1 MKKTSLFLFF
11 TFLTFKVFA
20 QSINGKV
27 TDNFGEALI
36 GATVIEKGTNNGTTT
51 DAKGNFSIVPLK
63 STSTFE
69 ISYIGY
75 KPKEVKSSELNGTI
89 ALEEGNLLDQVVVV
103 GSRSLNRSATDTP
116 APIDVIDL
124 NDITSKTGQLDIN
137 QLLQFAAPSFN
148 SNRQSGSDGT
158 DHVDP
163 ASLRGLGPD
172 QTLVLINGK
181 RRHQS
186 SLVNIYGTRGRGN
199 TGTDLNALPAA
210 AIERI
215 EILRDGAAAQ
225 YGSDAIAGVINIVL
239 KKSTEQLEVNTNTG
253 IYKASYRFDDRKLD
267 GLNTNINANYGI
279 KVGDGGFVNLTA
291 DYNYRD
297 HTNRA
302 NAAVD
307 ELARREFGDPRAAN
321 TSLYLNS
328 NFPINKNTSIYVFGG
343 TNQRKGESYAWTRFA
358 DDERNISSIYPNGFD
373 PLIKA
378 NIKDNSIAA
387 GIRTEK
393 KGWDIDLS
401 NSFGSNQFG
410 YSLSNTLNTSLGAS
424 SPTTFDAGGF
434 SLNQNT
440 INLGFSKFMKDK
452 MSGLNIAFGAEHR
465 IENYAIHAGEEKSW
479 KSYIPGVPGGSQGFP
494 GFQPSDE
501 TKASRS
507 NLGIYF
513 DTEADFTKKIMM
525 GAAIRFENYSDFGNT
540 INGKLSARI
549 KANDL
554 VTFRGTLS
562 TGFRAPSLPQIN
574 FNQTVTNFINGN
586 PVEVLIARNNS
597 AVTKALGIPALKQEL
612 SKNASLGFTLRP
624 NNTFSLTVD
633 GYWVQIKDRIVL
645 TGQFSDEDEQIG
657 QLLKDINVAK
667 AQFFT
672 NAVNTTTKGIDII
685 MSNKDKIGIGT
696 LTTSLAMNFNQM
708 TINKINTN
716 DNLAD
721 KVDTYFDLREQYFL
735 RASAPPSKINLTIDY
750 QINKLSAM
758 VRLVRFG
765 KVELADWNYDESL
778 NDIYKSKTTT
788 DISLNYKLSKN
799 IRLALGSNNI
809 FNVYP
814 DMSSGYYTESG
825 GAWDPVQMGNNGA
838 FYYGKLNFK
847 F

>member
-1 MKKTSLFLFF
+1 MRKILLLAIISLTSFQIY
-11 TFLTFKVFA
+11 A
-20 QSINGKV
+20 QSYQGKV
-27 TDNFGEALI
+27 ADPAGQPLI
-36 GATVIEKGTNNGTTT
+36 GATIIEKGTNNGTTT
-51 DAKGNFSIVPLK
+51 DVSGGFTIK
-63 STSTFE
+63 SSKTNPMFLV
-69 ISYIGY
+69 SYIGY
-75 KPKEVKSSELNGTI
+75 KSKELKGSEVNGTI
-89 ALEEGNLLDQVVVV
+89 TLEEGNLLDQVVVV

-124 NDITSKTGQLDIN
+124 KDITTKTGQLDLN

-172 QTLVLINGK
+172 QTLVLVNGK

-199 TGTDLNALPAA
+199 TGTDLNSIPAA

-239 KKSTEQLEVNTNTG
+239 KKSTEQLEVNANSG
-253 IYKASYRFDDRKLD
+253 LYKASYRFDDKKFD
-267 GLNTNINANYGI
+267 GLNYNFNGNYGF
-279 KVGDGGFVNLTA
+279 KVGENGFVNLTA
-291 DYNYRD
+291 DYNSRD

-302 NAAVD
+302 NAAAD

-321 TSLYLNS
+321 ASLYLNS
-328 NFPINKNTSIYVFGG
+328 NFPINKNTSLYVFGG

-358 DDERNISSIYPNGFD
+358 DDDRNIPSIYPDGFD

-378 NIKDNSIAA
+378 DIKDNSIAA
-387 GIRTEK
+387 GIRSQF
-393 KGWDIDLS
+393 KGWDMDFS
-401 NSFGSNQFG
+401 NTFGSNKFG
-410 YSLSNTLNTSLGAS
+410 YSVSNTLNTSLGAT
-424 SPTTFDAGGF
+424 SPKDFDAGGF

-440 INLGFSKFMKDK
+440 VNLGFSKFMKDK
-452 MSGLNIAFGAEHR
+452 MAGLNVAFGAEYR
-465 IENYAIHAGEEKSW
+465 KENYEIFAGEEKSW
-479 KSYIPGVPGGSQGFP
+479 KSYVAGVPGGSQGFP
-494 GFQPSDE
+494 GFQPGDE

-507 NLGIYF
+507 NFGLYF
-513 DTEADFTKKIMM
+513 DTEADFTKKVMV
-525 GAAIRFENYSDFGNT
+525 GAAVRYENYSDFGNT
-540 INGKLSARI
+540 LNGKLSARI
-549 KANDL
+549 KANDV
-554 VTFRGTLS
+554 VTFRGTVS

-574 FNQTVTNFINGN
+574 FNQTVTNFINGK

-612 SKNASLGFTLRP
+612 SKNASLGFTVRP

-633 GYWVQIKDRIVL
+633 GYYVQIKDRIVL
-645 TGQFSDEDEQIG
+645 TGQFNDEDEQIG
-657 QLLKDINVAK
+657 QLLKKINVAK

-672 NAVNTTTKGIDII
+672 NAVNTTTKGLDII
-685 MSNKDKIGIGT
+685 MSNKDKVGDGI
-696 LTTSLAMNFNQM
+696 LTTSLAMNFNKL
-708 TINKINTN
+708 TIDQVNTN
-716 DNLAD
+716 TQLAD
-721 KVDTYFDLREQYFL
+721 KADTYFDLREQYFL
-735 RASAPPSKINLTIDY
+735 RASAPPSKINLTVDY
-750 QINKLSAM
+750 QINKFSAM

-765 KVELADWNYDESL
+765 EVELADWNYDETM
-778 NDIYKSKTTT
+778 NDIYKSRTTT
-788 DISLNYKLSKN
+788 DVSLNYKLSKN
-799 IRLALGSNNI
+799 IGATLGSNNI
-809 FNVYP
+809 FNIYP
-814 DMSSGYYTESG
+814 SMSSGYYTESG

>member
-1 MKKTSLFLFF
+1 
-11 TFLTFKVFA
+11 VC
-20 QSINGKV
+20 
-27 TDNFGEALI
+27 
-36 GATVIEKGTNNGTTT
+36 
-51 DAKGNFSIVPLK
+51 
-63 STSTFE
+63 
-69 ISYIGY
+69 
-75 KPKEVKSSELNGTI
+75 SS
-89 ALEEGNLLDQVVVV
+89 
-103 GSRSLNRSATDTP
+103 
-116 APIDVIDL
+116 DL
-124 NDITSKTGQLDIN
+124 
-137 QLLQFAAPSFN
+137 
-148 SNRQSGSDGT
+148 
-158 DHVDP
+158 
-163 ASLRGLGPD
+163 
-172 QTLVLINGK
+172 
-181 RRHQS
+181 
-186 SLVNIYGTRGRGN
+186 
-199 TGTDLNALPAA
+199 
-210 AIERI
+210 
-215 EILRDGAAAQ
+215 
-225 YGSDAIAGVINIVL
+225 
-239 KKSTEQLEVNTNTG
+239 
-253 IYKASYRFDDRKLD
+253 
-267 GLNTNINANYGI
+267 
-279 KVGDGGFVNLTA
+279 
-291 DYNYRD
+291 
-297 HTNRA
+297 
-302 NAAVD
+302 
-307 ELARREFGDPRAAN
+307 
-321 TSLYLNS
+321 
-328 NFPINKNTSIYVFGG
+328 
-343 TNQRKGESYAWTRFA
+343 
-358 DDERNISSIYPNGFD
+358 
-373 PLIKA
+373 
-378 NIKDNSIAA
+378 
-387 GIRTEK
+387 
-393 KGWDIDLS
+393 
-401 NSFGSNQFG
+401 
-410 YSLSNTLNTSLGAS
+410 LNTSLGAS